1 MIASMKAHVAAVSA
15 IAVRA
20 LSLSLTPYGLSK
32 PAMCL
37 WSHGETNQELSNG
50 GGGKQVR
57 KNDTECVSC
66 SIDGSCM
73 IWDLTV
79 SNKTPQ
85 LYSIT
90 VNQPFF

>member
-1 MIASMKAHVAAVSA
+1 MKAHVAAVSA

-20 LSLSLTPYGLSK
+20 VSLSLLPHMAFPK
-32 PAMCL
+32 PVMCL
-37 WSHGETNQELSNG
+37 WNHGETNQELSNG